1 MFHSIYRFPWPIAL
15 LLIFMIHAVPLP
27 AQAFMPGPCPDS
39 WTKIGNTALAPNAVT
54 FTALTGNKNGAA
66 WNPVQIDLHSPFDM
80 SCSLL
85 VQVDGVA
92 FVLQSEGLTA
102 IGGWG
107 AGQGYGNVYG
117 TTPGTPVSP
126 SVDFEVDTFD
136 NYGPDVNDPSYDH
149 LSVKL
154 NGVMSVYAAGPVYA
168 IPGQSDISDGNVHT
182 FRVTWDPTT
191 FLFNIYF
198 DGSLRLTYTAD
209 VINQV
214 FAGNSM
220 VYWGFTGSSANYNQY
235 IILPCGTSSTP
246 TPCPTPT
253 NTFTPSNTP
262 TPTSTSITTST
273 PTPTATSIDTP
284 TITFTPT
291 WTGTPTIT
299 ATATVTPPD
308 GFFISRNVCRPDID
322 NPSLYVRVYQS
333 TPRYC
338 SVKIY
343 NSAGEFIRTLW
354 DSGVPVGGLY
364 KEWEWNGRNSEGEK
378 VASGLYIICY
388 TNSQQAQ
395 TRRILIVR

>member
-1 MFHSIYRFPWPIAL
+1 
-15 LLIFMIHAVPLP
+15 MIHAVPLP

-209 VINQV
+209 IINQV

-246 TPCPTPT
+246 TPSPTSTGTYTLSNTPT
-253 NTFTPSNTP
+253 VTDTFTPSNTP
-262 TPTSTSITTST
+262 TPSLTST
-273 PTPTATSIDTP
+273 PTYSL
-284 TITFTPT
+284 
-291 WTGTPTIT
+291 T
-299 ATATVTPPD
+299 ATATSTDTPT
-308 GFFISRNVCRPDID
+308 ST
-322 NPSLYVRVYQS
+322 S
-333 TPRYC
+333 TPTVTSTPTATPDRSFHLWPNPFNPNQAVRGTLKASYIPEGGRL
-338 SVKIY
+338 SIY
-343 NSAGEFIRTLW
+343 TL
-354 DSGVPVGGLY
+354 S
-364 KEWEWNGRNSEGEK
+364 GEK
-378 VASGLYIICY
+378 VIVLQATSANRIDWDGTTSKGIPVSPGIYYYQLLVQEKCVAKNALII
-388 TNSQQAQ
+388 Q
-395 TRRILIVR
+395 